1 MRRTGVA
8 RVTLLGAMVVVAG
21 ASFALLG
28 CTPEQAPQTQ
38 EEDPGMTQVMDP
50 EQDEPEDGQKGLS
63 ATVGDYSFVVD
74 GFSMDENGCGY
85 AEFTLSNPNGIGG
98 TINESGE
105 FVSEGASG
113 IDALQMLVGD
123 DDKPSALY
131 VMDEDSADATE
142 AHGRICFD
150 TRGIGGVPCDLSWV
164 VIAHEGEGDSL
175 SGNEEATGSTGVD
188 YALTPVQ
195 AYSSDDGASA
205 SLSPLG
211 IVLSTGVDTDKGQ
224 FIDERVT
231 LQLEDGSEVV
241 VLGGGDAVSAT
252 QGMRPDGSSSYA
264 FLSNLSVEDVVSV
277 TLEGTLFG
285 IDSEQS
291 VTYVL
296 TPAS

>member
-1 MRRTGVA
+1 MTRTGVA
-8 RVTLLGAMVVVAG
+8 RTTLLGTMVVAVG
-21 ASFALLG
+21 VSFALLG
-28 CTPEQAPQTQ
+28 CTPEQTPQTQ

-50 EQDEPEDGQKGLS
+50 EQDEPEDDQKGLS

-85 AEFTLSNPNGIGG
+85 TEFTLSNPNGIGG
-98 TINESGE
+98 AINESGE
-105 FVSEGASG
+105 FVSEGGSG

-188 YALTPVQ
+188 L
-195 AYSSDDGASA
+195 
-205 SLSPLG
+205 
-211 IVLSTGVDTDKGQ
+211 LSTGVDTDKGQ

-264 FLSNLSVEDVVSV
+264 FLSNMSVEDVVSV

-296 TPAS
+296 TPES